1 MSDKARRLGIA
12 MAWPITI
19 PIFAGFIFLGMA
31 FGLYATGLGLPW
43 FLPILMS
50 AFIFAGSMEFLAATL
65 LVAPFDPLG
74 ALLLTLVVN
83 ARHFFY
89 GLSLLEAY
97 RGTGWKKFFLIF
109 GLCDETFAVNVTA
122 NVPEEAD
129 KGWFYLTVTTL
140 NYWYWVGGVAI
151 GSIASGFITISLK
164 GIEFTLVALFAVLFL
179 ETLLTAKQKHFG
191 VSGVGVSAVMLLIFG
206 PKLFMIPAIIGVLV
220 VCIAL
225 RKTEYLDI
233 HEDIHGDTAIVAG
246 DAGESCEINTCQDNV
261 ADEAVKKSVSRK
273 NKDDG
278 EVA

>member
-1 MSDKARRLGIA
+1 MI
-12 MAWPITI
+12 
-19 PIFAGFIFLGMA
+19 
-31 FGLYATGLGLPW
+31 
-43 FLPILMS
+43 
-50 AFIFAGSMEFLAATL
+50 
-65 LVAPFDPLG
+65 PLG

-122 NVPEEAD
+122 DVPEEAN

-140 NYWYWVGGVAI
+140 DYCYWVGGVAL
-151 GSIASGFITISLK
+151 GSIAGGFINFSLK

-191 VSGVGVSAVMLLIFG
+191 ISGVVVSGIMLAIFG
-206 PKLFMIPAIIGVLV
+206 PKVFMIPAIIGVLA

-225 RKTEYLDI
+225 RKTERLDL
-233 HEDIHGDTAIVAG
+233 E
-246 DAGESCEINTCQDNV
+246 
-261 ADEAVKKSVSRK
+261 
-273 NKDDG
+273 

>member
-1 MSDKARRLGIA
+1 MSSDSRRLGISL
-12 MAWPITI
+12 AWPITI
-19 PIFAGFIFLGMA
+19 PIFAGFIFLGLA
-31 FGLYATGLGLPW
+31 YGLYATGLGLPW
-43 FLPILMS
+43 YLPILMS
-50 AFIFAGSMEFLAATL
+50 STIFAGAMEFLAATL
-65 LVAPFDPLG
+65 LFSPFDPLG

-122 NVPEEAD
+122 DVPEEAN

-140 NYWYWVGGVAI
+140 DYCYWVGGVAL
-151 GSIASGFITISLK
+151 GSIAGGFINFSLK

-191 VSGVGVSAVMLLIFG
+191 ISGVVVSGIMLAIFG
-206 PKLFMIPAIIGVLV
+206 PKVFMIPAIIGVLA

-225 RKTEYLDI
+225 RKTERLDL
-233 HEDIHGDTAIVAG
+233 E
-246 DAGESCEINTCQDNV
+246 
-261 ADEAVKKSVSRK
+261 
-273 NKDDG
+273 